1 MKNFLH
7 KVAIWSCVAG
17 LLPAC
22 QSSGEKQVKSK
33 ETIPVTV
40 LQPTTIDLPRSYV
53 ADIQAIQFVEIK
65 ARVEGFIQQVLVD
78 EGQLVK
84 KGQPMFRLN
93 SENYMEVA

>member
-1 MKNFLH
+1 MQSGH
-7 KVAIWSCVAG
+7 VWPDCC
-17 LLPAC
+17 LPVSRQAKT
-22 QSSGEKQVKSK
+22 SKSK

-65 ARVEGFIQQVLVD
+65 ARVEGFIREVLVD

-84 KGQPMFRLN
+84 KDSLC
-93 SENYMEVA
+93 SA